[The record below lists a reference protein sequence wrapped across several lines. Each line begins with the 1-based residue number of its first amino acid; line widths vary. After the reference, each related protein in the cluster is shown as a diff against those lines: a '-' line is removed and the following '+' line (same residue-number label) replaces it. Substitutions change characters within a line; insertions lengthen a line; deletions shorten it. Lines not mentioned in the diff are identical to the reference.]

1 MSWGSNN
8 YANGQHVNIDESLKS
23 FMNQTPNNMPLPSPF
38 VQVFRGRLNSMNSSF
53 VSPMRLITSPQL
65 NDADNLF

>member
-8 YANGQHVNIDESLKS
+8 YPNGQHSNIEESLKS
-23 FMNQTPNNMPLPSPF
+23 FMSQTPNNMPLPSPF
-38 VQVFRGRLNSMNSSF
+38 VQVMRGRLNSMNSF